1 MEIVVKERSMLDQ
14 FRCRD
19 VYKTVKV
26 LGLAFK
32 QGDLFYFKKNRFEYV
47 VVSYNEKENVY
58 EL

>member
-1 MEIVVKERSMLDQ
+1 MEIVVKERHMLDR
-14 FRCRD
+14 FRCID
-19 VYKTVKV
+19 YYKTVKV
-26 LGLAFK
+26 IGLAFK